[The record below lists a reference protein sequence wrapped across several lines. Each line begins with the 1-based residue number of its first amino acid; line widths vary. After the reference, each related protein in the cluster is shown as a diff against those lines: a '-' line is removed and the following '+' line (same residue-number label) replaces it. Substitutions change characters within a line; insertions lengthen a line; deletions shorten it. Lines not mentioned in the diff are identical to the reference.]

1 MPIEAKVI
9 ADSISPE
16 GDRLTTLECTFHR
29 FILSEFNT
37 HRAFSRNS
45 ASSRAIP
52 ITKTIAQVT
61 LDPAIPI
68 VFRKERPGMS
78 GGEILDFQDE
88 LRRSWASDAQRAA
101 ELAEYYM
108 QKGVHKS
115 IVNRILEPYMW
126 HTVVVSATDYENFF
140 VQRMTESAQPEI
152 VSLAYRMS
160 EALDASVPQAVDIG
174 GWHLP
179 YLTEEELNPVRSD
192 LNLAALQAL
201 SVSRVAGVSYNRLGK
216 IREIQKDFDLYQRLR
231 NANPPHWSP
240 FEHVATPVHPNMIRT
255 ANFKGWLQLRQILEE
270 EYGNQKADDNDSTM

>member
-37 HRAFSRNS
+37 HRAFTRNS

-52 ITKTIAQVT
+52 VTKTMAQVT
-61 LDPAIPI
+61 LDPAIPV
-68 VFRKERPGMS
+68 VFRREQPGMS
-78 GGEILDFQDE
+78 GGEVLDFQEE
-88 LRRSWASDAQRAA
+88 LQRSWALDAQRAA
-101 ELAEYYM
+101 ERADYYV

-126 HTVVVSATDYENFF
+126 HTVVVSATDYDNFF
-140 VQRMTESAQPEI
+140 IQRMSQSSQPEM

-160 EALDASVPQAVDIG
+160 EALDASVPQRVDIG

-179 YLTEEELNPVRSD
+179 YVLEDELFHYT
-192 LNLAALQAL
+192 LAEQQAL
-201 SVSRVAGVSYNRLGK
+201 SVARVAGVSYNRLGK
-216 IREIQKDFDLYQRLR
+216 TRELQKDFDLYQRLR

-255 ANFKGWLQLRQILEE
+255 ANFKGWQQLRQILEE
-270 EYGNQKADDNDSTM
+270 DYGRQKADDNDSTM